1 MMNKIKSENL
11 YSIRT
16 DLACENG
23 FFRKMKEQGKTI
35 DKNGIIITKYLD
47 EDNSCNELYYNID
60 TRAIKTHDTDDLN
73 NCIEALKDVII
84 EMKDYLQIK
93 ENAKCLIIGL
103 GNINVTPD
111 SLGPMVC
118 DNVIITRHMFVTNQD
133 VSDGIT
139 EVSALAPGVMGT
151 TGIETYDIVDAV
163 LKRIAIDYVIVIDAL
178 AARVTERV
186 NKTIQVTN
194 AGITPGSGVGNSR
207 KELSIKTIGKP
218 VIAIGVPT
226 VVDAVTIASDTID
239 RVINYIKS
247 HVKEEQE
254 QIFGSFGNLKEED
267 KKALIDEVL
276 TESGFNMVVTPKEV
290 DLDINDL
297 TNVISGALNK
307 ALHPLVS

>member
-1 MMNKIKSENL
+1 MMNEMKSKKL

-35 DKNGIIITKYLD
+35 DKNGIVITKYLD

-73 NCIEALKDVII
+73 NCIDALTDVII
-84 EMKDYLQIK
+84 EMKKYLQIK

-163 LKRIAIDYVIVIDAL
+163 LKKIDIDYVIVIDAL
-178 AARVTERV
+178 AARATERV

-194 AGITPGSGVGNSR
+194 VGITPGSGVGNSR

-239 RVINYIKS
+239 IVINYIKS
-247 HVKEEQE
+247 HVKEEQDK
-254 QIFGSFGNLKEED
+254 IFGSFGNLKEED

-307 ALHPLVS
+307 ALHPLVN